1 MAILVDCLTRR
12 RRVASRESGG
22 VERLAQ
28 PSQKKSL
35 EQRDGRVV
43 GCISAV
49 QKMSV
54 RIESGFFTAI
64 LICFGDM

>member
-43 GCISAV
+43 G
-49 QKMSV
+49 
-54 RIESGFFTAI
+54 
-64 LICFGDM
+64 